1 MPPWQ
6 GHHAARKAAEQDRK
20 TILDS
25 LLYAICGSLLAQCLK
40 HVPQPRSQTKDEQ
53 QEFPSKRIFHL
64 VFQQPAPDVGGP
76 KCAKLLPAEEAGFIL
91 QVIALG
97 APVAALRSS
106 DD

>member
-1 MPPWQ
+1 MCPN
-6 GHHAARKAAEQDRK
+6 
-20 TILDS
+20 
-25 LLYAICGSLLAQCLK
+25 
-40 HVPQPRSQTKDEQ
+40 PRSQTKDEQ

-76 KCAKLLPAEEAGFIL
+76 KCAKLLPSEEAGFIL